1 VGGAGG
7 TPQSQAGRALKQ
19 RLDRWLFFARAT
31 KSRTL
36 AQKLIEAG
44 AVRVNSARTVR
55 TDHAVGEGD
64 VLTIMLGARILVWRI
79 RAEGERRGPPA
90 EAQGLYEDLSP
101 NLAIDRK
108 RVP

>member
-1 VGGAGG
+1 M
-7 TPQSQAGRALKQ
+7 
-19 RLDRWLFFARAT
+19 

-44 AVRVNSARTVR
+44 AVRVNSARTVH

-64 VLTIMLGARILVWRI
+64 VLTIALGPRILVWRI
-79 RAEGERRGPPA
+79 RSGGERRGPPA

-101 NLAIDRK
+101 NVR
-108 RVP
+108 PGP